1 MRTRLRRL
9 SLAVTVMVLTSSCA
23 VLGFAGGCDGTA
35 IIGIFEEVGDLV
47 ENANVQS
54 SDVEIGT
61 VQKIEL
67 DGWNAKV
74 SMCIDPTEKLPQDAK
89 LVVRT
94 TSLLGE
100 KFVDVQAVTPGPPY
114 LEDGAILDTDQ
125 TGKATELEEV
135 FAKLAGVLGTGNL
148 EQINRFT
155 SAQANILR
163 DNAGELRQV
172 LRRLRRF
179 TDVLAGRSDQIAT
192 SVDSLDSVAQTVLGE
207 RSVLES
213 FLASFADSSKV
224 LNRQR
229 EGLERLLVTL
239 EEFSNISV
247 RLLDQT
253 EEGVNK
259 QLRDLRPV
267 LSTAVANSQNLR
279 RGLQTLATFSQWFPE
294 TSPGD
299 YIQLDVCQ
307 APPEEYGQGLTCEQS
322 DQNDDPS
329 RASANGE
336 NSRSAG
342 GGGGNVYDAPAE
354 SSLELILFQPLRSGR

>member
-1 MRTRLRRL
+1 MQQIA
-9 SLAVTVMVLTSSCA
+9 LALVVTVLTSSCA
-23 VLGFAGGCDGTA
+23 VLGFAGSCEGTA
-35 IIGIFEEVGDLV
+35 IIGIFEQVGDLV
-47 ENANVQS
+47 ENSDVQS

-74 SMCIDPTEKLPQDAK
+74 SMCIDPTEKVPQDVR
-89 LVVRT
+89 LVVRQ

-100 KFVDVQAVTPGPPY
+100 KFVDMQAQSSGPPY

-179 TDVLAGRSDQIAT
+179 TDVLAGRKNQIAS
-192 SVDSLDSVAQTVLGE
+192 SVDSLDSVAQTLLGDQ
-207 RSVLES
+207 SVLEQ

-229 EGLERLLVTL
+229 EGLERLLLTL
-239 EEFSNISV
+239 EEFSNVSV
-247 RLLDQT
+247 RLMDET
-253 EEGVNK
+253 EEGIDS
-259 QLRDLRPV
+259 QLSDLRPV
-267 LSTAVANSQNLR
+267 LSTAVANSENIR
-279 RGLQTLATFSQWFPE
+279 RTLQTLATFSEWFPE

-307 APPEEYGQGLTCEQS
+307 APPETYGQGLTCPQS
-322 DQNDDPS
+322 ETNDDPD
-329 RASANGE
+329 RATGSGRAATEGSTAYE
-336 NSRSAG
+336 APSVNS
-342 GGGGNVYDAPAE
+342 V
-354 SSLELILFQPLRSGR
+354 ELILYQPLRSAR

>member
-1 MRTRLRRL
+1 MRQIA
-9 SLAVTVMVLTSSCA
+9 LALAATMLTSSCA
-23 VLGFAGGCDGTA
+23 VLGFPGSCEGTA
-35 IIGIFEEVGDLV
+35 IIGIFEQVGDLV
-47 ENANVQS
+47 EAANVQS

-74 SMCIDPTEKLPQDAK
+74 SMCIDPTEKLPQDVR
-89 LVVRT
+89 LVVRQ

-100 KFVDVQAVTPGPPY
+100 KFVDVQAQSSGPPY

-179 TDVLAGRSDQIAT
+179 TDVLAGRKNQIAS
-192 SVDSLDSVAQTVLGE
+192 SVDSLDSVAQTLLGD
-207 RSVLES
+207 RSVLEQ

-229 EGLERLLVTL
+229 EGLEKLLVTL
-239 EEFSNISV
+239 EEFSNISM
-247 RLLDQT
+247 RLIDET
-253 EEGVNK
+253 EEGFDS

-267 LSTAVANSQNLR
+267 LSTAVANSHNIR
-279 RGLQTLATFSQWFPE
+279 RTLQTLATFSEWFPE

-307 APPEEYGQGLTCEQS
+307 APPETYGQGVTCPQS
-322 DQNDDPS
+322 ETNDDPD
-329 RASANGE
+329 RSANPDRDTTGA
-336 NSRSAG
+336 STS
-342 GGGGNVYDAPAE
+342 YQAPAVN
-354 SSLELILFQPLRSGR
+354 SVELILYQPLRSTR